1 MCIILTDVMI
11 TLFPAN
17 GFDLLNLVK
26 ILFGYKR
33 LMGNNLTQNILVLLH
48 KSIFVIFAG
57 NFLCPSLSPCHAPR
71 INRIAKHSLD
81 VVRTPLSIAGADG
94 ILCRWA
100 SITVLIEIARNCRV
114 AHVAVQEHIKNQ
126 LHDSLFFQDGLQFP
140 FTLVIAL
147 YQTIPIGCKAA
158 VPAAGLCFFLAPQK
172 ALCNDVLTFQLSYRT
187 ENGNH
192 HFSHR
197 G

>member
-1 MCIILTDVMI
+1 MRVILTYVVI
-11 TLFPAN
+11 TLFPTN
-17 GFDLLNLVK
+17 GFDLLHLVK
-26 ILFGYKR
+26 ILFGNKR

-48 KSIFVIFAG
+48 KPILVIFAG
-57 NFLCPSLSPCHAPR
+57 NFLCAALAPCHAPG
-71 INRIAKHSLD
+71 IDWITEHSLN

-100 SITVLIEIARNCRV
+100 SITVSIEIARNCCV
-114 AHVAVQEHIKNQ
+114 AHISVQEHIKNQ
-126 LHDSLFFQDGLQFP
+126 LHDSLFFRDGLQFP

-158 VPAAGLCFFLAPQK
+158 VPATGLCFFLAPQK

-197 G
+197 S